1 MNSAIGNRQS
11 AIGNRQSAIRNHKGV
26 FRMARREEREGGIGI
41 DLGFGDLFKG
51 IGNFVDLISKM
62 AEEGRGEVSETREF
76 AGKGKLK
83 DLKGVY
89 GFSVK
94 FGVGGA
100 PTVQSFGNVKGTEK
114 GPTVEEVRE
123 PIVDVFDEEKQ
134 IRVIAE
140 MPGVEQEGIKV
151 DLKDDILT
159 INAESG
165 DRKYSKEVL
174 LPAKVVPDALSYSH
188 KNGILEIKLSKE

>member
-1 MNSAIGNRQS
+1 
-11 AIGNRQSAIRNHKGV
+11 
-26 FRMARREEREGGIGI
+26 MARHEKKEEGMRI

-51 IGNFVDLISKM
+51 IGNFVELISKM
-62 AEEGRGEVSETREF
+62 AEEGKGGVSQTREF
-76 AGKGKLK
+76 AGKGKLR

-94 FGVGGA
+94 FGVGGT
-100 PTVQSFGNVKGTEK
+100 PTVESFGNVRGTDK

-123 PIVDVFDEEKQ
+123 PMVDVFDEEKEV
-134 IRVIAE
+134 RVIAE
-140 MPGVEQEGIKV
+140 MPGVEQECIKI

-165 DRKYSKEVL
+165 DRKYNKEVL
-174 LPAKVVPDALSYSH
+174 LPAKVAPDSLSYSY

>member
-1 MNSAIGNRQS
+1 
-11 AIGNRQSAIRNHKGV
+11 
-26 FRMARREEREGGIGI
+26 MAEERKEGISI

-51 IGNFVDLISKM
+51 IGNFIDLISKM
-62 AEEGRGEVSETREF
+62 AEEGKSEVSGTREF

-94 FGVGGA
+94 SGIGGA
-100 PTVQSFGNVKGTEK
+100 PTVESFGNVRETEK
-114 GPTVEEVRE
+114 GPAVEEVRE
-123 PIVDVFDEEKQ
+123 PIVDVFDEEKE

-140 MPGVEQEGIKV
+140 LPGVGQEDIKV

-159 INAESG
+159 IGAESG

-174 LPAKVVPDALSYSH
+174 LPAKVVPDSLSHAY
-188 KNGILEIKLSKE
+188 KNGMLEIKLSKE